1 MYSYT
6 DVFVKLILSLFFG
19 GIVGYEREAHG
30 RAAGLRTHILV
41 SVGSCLIM
49 LTSTYIYEVY
59 KNVTVID
66 PSRIAAGVVTGI
78 GFLGAGTILR
88 FRGSVI
94 GLTTAASIW
103 AVAAVGLATGLG
115 FYEGAI
121 VTTALILATL
131 ILVSRMEYRFIR
143 KDWYKRLIIISEIQG
158 AKLQKIRNV
167 LAKYNAEIKDF
178 EVEKLADKNESS
190 LRFDIKLTS
199 NKYDDT
205 IIMTILEIE
214 GISKARWE

>member
-1 MYSYT
+1 MYSYA
-6 DVFVKLILSLFFG
+6 DVLLKLSLSLFFG

-49 LTSTYIYEVY
+49 LTSTYIFEIY

-115 FYEGAI
+115 FYAGA
-121 VTTALILATL
+121 VLTTALILATL
-131 ILVSRMEYRFIR
+131 IFVSRMEYRFIR
-143 KDWYKRLIIISEIQG
+143 KDWYKRLVIISEVQG
-158 AKLQKIRNV
+158 DKLQKIRRA
-167 LAKYNAEIKDF
+167 LAKYNAEIRDL
-178 EVEKLADKNESS
+178 EVEKLPDKNESI
-190 LRFDIKLTS
+190 LRFDIKLTT
-199 NKYDDT
+199 NKYDDN
-205 IIMTILEIE
+205 IIMTMMDIG